1 MNMLRVAALAACF
14 LLAACGSTSAPLE
27 AFQQPQSAAHRP
39 SVLLVSIDGFRADY
53 LELGLTP
60 NLQRLADEGVRAK
73 WMTPSYPSLTFPNH
87 YTLVTGLRPDRHGVV
102 HNTMSDP
109 LLGKFRISDR
119 EAVGNGA
126 WWGGEPAWMGA
137 ENAGMPTA
145 AMFWV
150 GSEAPVAG
158 VRPTRW
164 SQFDAQVGADE
175 RVDRV
180 LGWLAEPDATRP
192 RLATLYFE
200 HLDSTGHRHGP
211 HAPETHQVL
220 QEMDDAVGRLLDGL
234 AAAGLTDRV
243 DLLVVS
249 DHGMAEVPAGHVVA
263 VEDMVDPADVE
274 LVSAGQSIG
283 FQPLPGRSGAAEARL
298 LGRHDHYECWRRG
311 ELPARWNYGKHP
323 RVPAIVCQM
332 DEGWDALPREYATR
346 AAAHTRGSHG
356 FDPALPSMRTI
367 FLASGPSFARGVELP
382 PIDNV
387 DVYPLLAGLLGIEP
401 AEHDGDPAALRG
413 ALRSVRQH
421 PLDR

>member
-1 MNMLRVAALAACF
+1 PRLVRPCGPGGRAGGCRCSAGSHARHRLPPGASRRCPARTRNRSVRTPPAEATVRSGRAAFSSSASWDHGPEWPPPTIRRRDRHCSGPWHVHLPAIRDQRAAGLPPALAIIGAMNMLRVAALAACF
-14 LLAACGSTSAPLE
+14 LLAACGSTPAPLD
-27 AFQQPQSAAHRP
+27 AFQQPQSPAHRP
-39 SVLLVSIDGFRADY
+39 GALLAPIDGFRADY

-126 WWGGEPAWMGA
+126 WWGGEPAWVGA

-164 SQFDAQVGADE
+164 SQFDAQVGVDE

-220 QEMDDAVGRLLDGL
+220 QEMDAAVGRLLDGL
-234 AAAGLTDRV
+234 ATAGLTDRV

-283 FQPLPGRSGAAEARL
+283 FQPLPGRR
-298 LGRHDHYECWRRG
+298 
-311 ELPARWNYGKHP
+311 
-323 RVPAIVCQM
+323 
-332 DEGWDALPREYATR
+332 
-346 AAAHTRGSHG
+346 
-356 FDPALPSMRTI
+356 
-367 FLASGPSFARGVELP
+367 
-382 PIDNV
+382 
-387 DVYPLLAGLLGIEP
+387 
-401 AEHDGDPAALRG
+401 
-413 ALRSVRQH
+413 
-421 PLDR
+421 